1 MILIGFLDFDRFF
14 STFRC
19 GRGPEMSIQ
28 VVGPPAE
35 RAWRFAGE
43 QETGE
48 QRLVTLLG
56 TELVAPPSPSLPP
69 VSRSRPTYFINVA
82 GLKPYV
88 EGVEPRKGLTGAW
101 NELAYS

>member
-56 TELVAPPSPSLPP
+56 TELVAPPSPRQGPLLGPTVPRQMSPQQ
-69 VSRSRPTYFINVA
+69 RSA
-82 GLKPYV
+82 AALKPLI
-88 EGVEPRKGLTGAW
+88 PFDFA
-101 NELAYS
+101 S